1 MSKSIP
7 RTNGGSTMIA
17 DDIVYCAAFV
27 LPIILILL
35 YFFTNYN
42 FTGEQA
48 KFYQR
53 LFKIGGAVYAVTFL
67 ANYVSLTGNASNS
80 MTLTD
85 YLMAILI
92 LFYLCAPFLFLWNAI
107 AILKRYF
114 HERKRLG
121 YILVAINGF
130 VNWLLIMDGFF
141 WFVGSL

>member
-1 MSKSIP
+1 M
-7 RTNGGSTMIA
+7 MV
-17 DDIVYCAAFV
+17 DDIVYYAAFV

-42 FTGEQA
+42 FTGDQA

-80 MTLTD
+80 MTLTELFD
-85 YLMAILI
+85 GNSNFILSVCPH
-92 LFYLCAPFLFLWNAI
+92 FFLWNAI

-114 HERKRLG
+114 HERKHLG

-130 VNWLLIMDGFF
+130 VNLLLIMDGFF

>member
-1 MSKSIP
+1 
-7 RTNGGSTMIA
+7 MIA
-17 DDIVYCAAFV
+17 DDIVYYAAFV

-92 LFYLCAPFLFLWNAI
+92 LFYLCAPFFFSLECDCYFEKIFSRAQASGLYFGCYQWICQFVINYGWFL
-107 AILKRYF
+107 
-114 HERKRLG
+114 
-121 YILVAINGF
+121 LVC
-130 VNWLLIMDGFF
+130 
-141 WFVGSL
+141 WFIVIFCTRNEK